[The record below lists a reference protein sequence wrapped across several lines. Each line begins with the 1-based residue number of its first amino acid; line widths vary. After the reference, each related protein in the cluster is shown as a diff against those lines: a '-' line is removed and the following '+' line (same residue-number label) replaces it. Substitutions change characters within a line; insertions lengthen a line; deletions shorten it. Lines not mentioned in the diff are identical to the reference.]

1 MENTAGKTVN
11 PGKKRIVA
19 AVCAAAAVAL
29 LAVAFLLCRNSIFY
43 SAAKKNI
50 RKEDFKAAQ
59 TALESV
65 KTEKGQVLRDY
76 ATLRVEINSRYASL
90 IASFDIDEVRK
101 WEKEAGE
108 IESRSSFLPDDVRP
122 KATALYQKLST
133 ICTLY
138 DDFGKI
144 QPGITEMMDVF
155 DEINR
160 LYSKD
165 ESGKNTPFTLD
176 EEEQK
181 IRSWTALHDSAYNYS
196 IRLPGR
202 NPVYLFSFLLKETQG
217 ELEDLKKL
225 TEKIKQQGYGP
236 ADTVRINGDGRKSFP
251 SVSSSD
257 GTVLNFARKDEYV
270 QYLFKG
276 VCRSLAESL
285 AEYYIGF

>member
-1 MENTAGKTVN
+1 M
-11 PGKKRIVA
+11 
-19 AVCAAAAVAL
+19 
-29 LAVAFLLCRNSIFY
+29 
-43 SAAKKNI
+43 
-50 RKEDFKAAQ
+50 
-59 TALESV
+59 
-65 KTEKGQVLRDY
+65 
-76 ATLRVEINSRYASL
+76 
-90 IASFDIDEVRK
+90 RK
-101 WEKEAGE
+101 WEKEAGD